1 MKIDSC
7 KLGIFLVI
15 AFTDNDIKRVND
27 IQTIARETEEE
38 YKIEIK
44 TIVVD
49 ARVDN
54 KESASKL

>member
-7 KLGIFLVI
+7 KLGIFLVV
-15 AFTDNDIKRVND
+15 AFTDKDIKRVDNIQDIAND
-27 IQTIARETEEE
+27 TEKA
-38 YKIEIK
+38 YGVKIK

>member
-1 MKIDSC
+1 MLFRS
-7 KLGIFLVI
+7 V
-15 AFTDNDIKRVND
+15 AFTDKDIKRVDNIQGIAND
-27 IQTIARETEEE
+27 TEKA
-38 YKIEIK
+38 YGVKIK